1 MLLDVA
7 TIRAFLDERHV
18 TLAAELNAFAREL
31 ARTPEADTDAAAR
44 VQARELMALMG
55 SAKLFR
61 SLAPFDLRTCCLV
74 RDALGAVSP
83 LADDIF
89 ALQALGSTPI
99 ALAGSNEL
107 RAKWVNAAMAGR
119 AMAAFA
125 MTEPEAG
132 SDVANIQTRATR
144 DGESY
149 ILNGGKTLI
158 SNAGIAD
165 FYTVFASTDPSAGH
179 RGISC
184 FVVEADAPGFE
195 FVSPIELS
203 SPHPLGDIRFT
214 DCRIPASARLGEE
227 GDGFKIGM
235 ATLDRLR
242 PTVGAAACG
251 MASRALD
258 EALTRATKRKQFG
271 KSLSEFQLIQEKLA
285 RMATELTASRLLV
298 YRAGWEK
305 DRGGDQDGSAGD
317 SRNTLPAAMGKLYAT
332 EAAQRIIDDAM
343 QILGGQGMVKDHP
356 VERLYR
362 AIRPLRIYEGT
373 SEVQHLVIAK
383 SLLRNHQG
391 SR

>member
-18 TLAAELNAFAREL
+18 ALAAELNAFASHL
-31 ARTPEADTDAAAR
+31 AATPDPDTDAAAR
-44 VQARELMALMG
+44 VRARELMALMG
-55 SAKLFR
+55 DAKLFQW
-61 SLAPFDLRTCCLV
+61 LAPFDLRACCLV

-99 ALAGSNEL
+99 ALAGSDAL
-107 RAKWVNAAMAGR
+107 RARWVTSAMAGK

-125 MTEPEAG
+125 MTEIEAG

-144 DGESY
+144 DGGAY
-149 ILNGGKTLI
+149 ILNGAKTLI

-195 FVSPIELS
+195 FVAPIELS
-203 SPHPLGDIRFT
+203 SPHPLGEIRFT
-214 DCRIPASARLGEE
+214 DCRVPASARLGEE
-227 GDGFKIGM
+227 GEGFKLGM

-258 EALTRATKRKQFG
+258 EALSRATQRKQFG

-305 DRGGDQDGSAGD
+305 DCGSD
-317 SRNTLPAAMGKLYAT
+317 EPNTLPAAMGKLFAT

-362 AIRPLRIYEGT
+362 AVRPLRIYEGT

-391 SR
+391 NH

>member
-1 MLLDVA
+1 MHLDVA
-7 TIRAFLDERHV
+7 TVRAFLDERHV
-18 TLAAELNAFAREL
+18 ELAAKLSDFAKDL
-31 ARTPEADTDAAAR
+31 SRTPDPDTDAGAR
-44 VQARELMALMG
+44 VRARELMALMG
-55 SAKLFR
+55 DAKLFE
-61 SLAPFDLRTCCLV
+61 SLDPFDLRACCLV

-99 ALAGSNEL
+99 AMGGSAKL
-107 RAKWVNAAMAGR
+107 RDKWVRAAMAGE

-144 DGESY
+144 DGDSY
-149 ILNGGKTLI
+149 VLNGEKTLI

-195 FVSPIELS
+195 FARPIELS
-203 SPHPLGDIRFT
+203 SPHPLGDIRFS
-214 DCRIPASARLGEE
+214 DCRIPASSLLGKE
-227 GDGFKIGM
+227 GDGFKLGM

-258 EALTRATKRKQFG
+258 EALTRAIERKQFG
-271 KSLSEFQLIQEKLA
+271 SALSEFQLIQEKLA
-285 RMATELTASRLLV
+285 RMATELTAARLLV

-305 DRGGDQDGSAGD
+305 DVAANGDGAGD
-317 SRNTLPAAMGKLYAT
+317 GARNTLPAAMGKLYAT

-362 AIRPLRIYEGT
+362 AVRPLRIYEGT

-383 SLLRNHQG
+383 ALLRAHRAG
-391 SR
+391 R